1 MEDTKERIRGIN
13 MYEFKDYYQN
23 TVQLSFE
30 HQPFSDSPKHVWV
43 ICRYGDKWLL
53 TEHEDRGFEFPGGK
67 VEPMECAE
75 EAALREVK
83 EETGAAVR
91 HLQYVGQY
99 KVLGREKVIVK
110 NIYFADIER
119 LEKQA
124 DYFETKGPV
133 LFSELPENLPRNKKF
148 SFIMKDSVLPIS
160 LKKLKEDGVFQS

>member
-1 MEDTKERIRGIN
+1 

-99 KVLGREKVIVK
+99 KVLGKEKVIVK
-110 NIYFADIER
+110 NIYFADIEK

-133 LFSELPENLPRNKKF
+133 LFSELPDNLPRNKKF

-160 LKKLKEDGVFQS
+160 LKKLKRDGLFE

>member
-1 MEDTKERIRGIN
+1 
-13 MYEFKDYYQN
+13 
-23 TVQLSFE
+23 
-30 HQPFSDSPKHVWV
+30 
-43 ICRYGDKWLL
+43 
-53 TEHEDRGFEFPGGK
+53 
-67 VEPMECAE
+67 MECAE

-91 HLQYVGQY
+91 HLKYVGQY

-110 NIYFADIER
+110 NIYFADIEK

-124 DYFETKGPV
+124 DYFETKGLSAV
-133 LFSELPENLPRNKKF
+133 QRTAGKSPRNKKF

>member
-1 MEDTKERIRGIN
+1 
-13 MYEFKDYYQN
+13 
-23 TVQLSFE
+23 
-30 HQPFSDSPKHVWV
+30 
-43 ICRYGDKWLL
+43 
-53 TEHEDRGFEFPGGK
+53 
-67 VEPMECAE
+67 
-75 EAALREVK
+75 
-83 EETGAAVR
+83 
-91 HLQYVGQY
+91 Y

-110 NIYFADIER
+110 NIYFADIEK

>member
-1 MEDTKERIRGIN
+1 

-91 HLQYVGQY
+91 HLKYVGQY

-110 NIYFADIER
+110 NIYFADIEK

-124 DYFETKGPV
+124 DYFETKRQV

>member
-1 MEDTKERIRGIN
+1 
-13 MYEFKDYYQN
+13 
-23 TVQLSFE
+23 
-30 HQPFSDSPKHVWV
+30 
-43 ICRYGDKWLL
+43 L

-110 NIYFADIER
+110 NIYFADIEK

>member
-1 MEDTKERIRGIN
+1 

-99 KVLGREKVIVK
+99 KVLGKEKVIVK
-110 NIYFADIER
+110 NIYFADIEK
-119 LEKQA
+119 LEKQS

-133 LFSELPENLPRNKKF
+133 LFSELPDNLPRNKKF

-160 LKKLKEDGVFQS
+160 LKKLKRDGLFE

>member
-1 MEDTKERIRGIN
+1 

-110 NIYFADIER
+110 NIYFADIEK

-160 LKKLKEDGVFQS
+160 LKKLKEDGVVQS

>member
-110 NIYFADIER
+110 NIYFADIEK

-148 SFIMKDSVLPIS
+148 CFIMKDSVLPIS

>member
-1 MEDTKERIRGIN
+1 

-91 HLQYVGQY
+91 HLKYVGQY

-110 NIYFADIER
+110 NIYFADIEK

-124 DYFETKGPV
+124 NYFETKGPV

-160 LKKLKEDGVFQS
+160 MKKLKEDGVFQS

>member
-1 MEDTKERIRGIN
+1 

-99 KVLGREKVIVK
+99 KVLGKEKIIVK
-110 NIYFADIER
+110 NIYFADIEK

-133 LFSELPENLPRNKKF
+133 LFSELPDNLPRNKKF

-160 LKKLKEDGVFQS
+160 LKKLKRDGLFE

>member
-1 MEDTKERIRGIN
+1 MEDMKERIRGIN

-91 HLQYVGQY
+91 HLKYVGQY

-110 NIYFADIER
+110 NIYFADIEK

-133 LFSELPENLPRNKKF
+133 LFSELPENLPE
-148 SFIMKDSVLPIS
+148 IKDSVS
-160 LKKLKEDGVFQS
+160 L

>member
-1 MEDTKERIRGIN
+1 

-91 HLQYVGQY
+91 HLKYVGQY

-110 NIYFADIER
+110 NIYFADIEK

-124 DYFETKGPV
+124 NYFETKGPV
-133 LFSELPENLPRNKKF
+133 LFSELPENLPEIKN
-148 SFIMKDSVLPIS
+148 SVS
-160 LKKLKEDGVFQS
+160 L